1 MNIDGKT
8 RQTIYQLWDELSSF
22 PASEAE
28 SSLKHLLENLAD
40 MVDAG
45 GGYVLSAMRLS
56 NGPDKDPMQGWRP
69 GPMFYFNGTE
79 ADRKLQRVASR
90 AMDNG
95 EPDESSLNH
104 IRNAGRF
111 RATLIRDHVSE
122 EFFDTEHY
130 QAFYRERGIT
140 DTMFVVAP
148 VNEDSEVYVALHRLG
163 KAPRFTPEDLEVAEF
178 ALRSLVWYFRQVLLS
193 FGVLVAGEALTPT
206 ERKILSCLLTGMSEK
221 EIADQLNQRQNTT
234 HQYVVTLYRKFNVRS
249 RAALTALWLG
259 HD

>member
-8 RQTIYQLWDELSSF
+8 REAIYELWDELSSF
-22 PASEAE
+22 PASRAEA
-28 SSLKHLLENLAD
+28 SLQHLLERLGA

-56 NGPDKDPMQGWRP
+56 NGPDNDPMQGWRA
-69 GPMFYFNGTE
+69 GPMFYFNGSD
-79 ADRKLQRVASR
+79 ADRKLYRVAAR

-122 EFFDTEHY
+122 AFFATEHY
-130 QAFYRERGIT
+130 RAFYQERGIS
-140 DTMFVVAP
+140 DTLFVVAP

-163 KAPRFTPEDLEVAEF
+163 DAPAFTRADLEVAEF

-193 FGVLVAGEALTPT
+193 FGVLVAGEPLTPT

-221 EIADQLNQRQNTT
+221 EIADELNQRQNTT